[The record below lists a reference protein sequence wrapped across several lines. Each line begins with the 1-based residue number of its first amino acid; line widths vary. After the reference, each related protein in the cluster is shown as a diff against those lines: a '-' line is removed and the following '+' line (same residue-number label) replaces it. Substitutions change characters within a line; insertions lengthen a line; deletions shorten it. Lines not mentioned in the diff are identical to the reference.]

1 MFSSFSSRSALAFG
15 KMVAD
20 EVGMSQVSGGVEV
33 SPGMVDLA
41 SYKEGDVAGEV

>member
-1 MFSSFSSRSALAFG
+1 LG
-15 KMVAD
+15 KIAAD

-41 SYKEGDVAGEV
+41 SYEKGDEAGEV